1 MVMGVAHLVFAFGRF
16 KVWLAALAGVLL
28 VFLGVYAVG
37 RRDARQRAAQKA
49 DEAYRET
56 RRRIDEVVDDPVL
69 PDDARE
75 WLRRRG
81 ERNSD
86 L

>member
-1 MVMGVAHLVFAFGRF
+1 MIARLHG
-16 KVWLAALAGVLL
+16 WLAALAGVLL
-28 VFLGVYAVG
+28 ALLGVYAAG

-75 WLRRRG
+75 WLRQRG
-81 ERNSD
+81 ERDRD

>member
-1 MVMGVAHLVFAFGRF
+1 MIARLQG
-16 KVWLAALAGVLL
+16 WLAALAGVLL
-28 VFLGVYAVG
+28 ALLGVYAAG
-37 RRDARQRAAQKA
+37 RRDARQRAAQEA
-49 DEAYRET
+49 DKAYRET
-56 RRRIDEVVDDPVL
+56 RERIDEVVDDPVL